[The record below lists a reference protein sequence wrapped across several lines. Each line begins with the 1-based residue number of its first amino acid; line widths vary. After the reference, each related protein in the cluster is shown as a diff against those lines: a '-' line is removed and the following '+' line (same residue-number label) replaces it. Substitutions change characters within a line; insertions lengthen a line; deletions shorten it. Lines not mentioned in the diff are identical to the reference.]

1 MKRTFV
7 RNIIIQYVLL
17 FAFWLLLS
25 GHYDFIHIFYGVIS
39 VSAVVWL
46 NYRLKKYA
54 FFEEEMSQADAKLK
68 GDKPVTIR
76 FLRLFYYIPWLL
88 WQIVIASLQVAAVV
102 LNPKMPIEPAIIK
115 FKSRLPNVSAKVIL
129 ANSITLT
136 PGTITLQLMDDEFIV
151 HALMDMSATGITED
165 SLPAEVAKLYEKKP
179 SQVAYKFEIIK
190 SQGDM

>member
-1 MKRTFV
+1 LKRTFV

-54 FFEEEMSQADAKLK
+54 FFEEEMSRADANLK
-68 GDKPVTIR
+68 GNKPVTIR
-76 FLRLFYYIPWLL
+76 FFRLFFYIPWLI
-88 WQIVIASLQVAAVV
+88 WQIVIASLQVAVVV

-115 FKSRLPNVSAKVIL
+115 FKSRLPSLSARVIL

-136 PGTITLQLMDDEFIV
+136 PGTITLQLLDDEFIV

-165 SLPAEVAKLYEKKP
+165 SLPAQVAKLYEKKP